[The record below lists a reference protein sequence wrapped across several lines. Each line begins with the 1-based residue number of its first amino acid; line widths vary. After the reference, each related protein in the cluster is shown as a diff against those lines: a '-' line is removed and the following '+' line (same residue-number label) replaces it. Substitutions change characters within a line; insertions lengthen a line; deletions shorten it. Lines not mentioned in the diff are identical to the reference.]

1 MPAGSKV
8 EYLTSN
14 TDFAPTF
21 ADLTGAPFS
30 ADGRS
35 LAPLVR
41 GEDPPSWRSAILL
54 DALPALPQASKS
66 TSSEGGEEEDG
77 EEESKGDGGEGES
90 KGDGGGADKENCK
103 KESSIKCRAMGT
115 PSPFLKYK
123 AVRTET
129 HKYVEYE
136 TGEKELYDL
145 EADPYELDSIYESA
159 DPSLLEDLKTKL
171 DALTSC
177 AAEACGEA
185 EAAT

>member
-1 MPAGSKV
+1 V
-8 EYLTSN
+8 ENLTLN

-21 ADLTGAPFS
+21 ADLAGVSFS

-35 LAPLVR
+35 LAPLIR
-41 GEDPPSWRSAILL
+41 GEDPVSWRSAVLL
-54 DALPALPQASKS
+54 DAVGRERTLPLASKS
-66 TSSEGGEEEDG
+66 TSSEDGEEDGGEEESERD
-77 EEESKGDGGEGES
+77 EGLS
-90 KGDGGGADKENCK
+90 DKEKEHCK
-103 KESSIKCRAMGT
+103 KKKSSIKCRAVG
-115 PSPFLKYK
+115 SPRPVLKYK

-145 EADPYELDSIYESA
+145 EADPYELNSIHESA

-177 AAEACGEA
+177 ADEACREA
-185 EAAT
+185 EDAP

>member
-77 EEESKGDGGEGES
+77 EEES